1 MSTLLALTPDDA
13 ANLSDSQFQAAFEA
27 VEMDVKA
34 FDHEQHVRLAWLYL
48 KEHDLEQ
55 AFQRYKR
62 SLIKFA
68 TAWGYPGLY
77 HETITWCYLSLI
89 HQAVATSDNEQ
100 TWVAFRDQNP
110 AIMSKSPPIIFH
122 HYSKDLIASKEA
134 RASIVEPDIKPLQG

>member
-1 MSTLLALTPDDA
+1 MSTLLALTPDEA
-13 ANLSDSQFQAAFEA
+13 ANLSDTQFQEAFET

-48 KEHDLEQ
+48 NEHDLEQ
-55 AFQRYKR
+55 AFQRYKW

-77 HETITWCYLSLI
+77 HETITWCYVSLI
-89 HQAVATSDNEQ
+89 DQAMKAVSSPEN
-100 TWVAFRDQNP
+100 WVDFRDQNP

-122 HYSKDLIASKEA
+122 HYSKDLIASKKA
-134 RASIVEPDIKPLQG
+134 RASIVEPDIKPLQE